1 MYCSKCGTRLP
12 DNAKFCAKCGENI
25 RGNNRSVEVGYK
37 KSMLFN
43 QLISDNKIIS
53 MIIFVAI
60 NILCRLLVPVFV
72 LKDEAIK
79 YFGENDW
86 PNYVS
91 RNYGGKT
98 FDSLRGL
105 YFFFT
110 LVAFALVIYAVIRK
124 KKRIAI
130 VAGIGNCIIDCIA
143 TVELMQLANR
153 ASLNGVPT
161 GCIFHLGLAIVV
173 LVLSTKYCDSQKPLN
188 KFNMVS

>member
-1 MYCSKCGTRLP
+1 MYCSKCGTPLP
-12 DNAKFCAKCGENI
+12 DNAKFCAKCGENVQ
-25 RGNNRSVEVGYK
+25 GNNRSVEVSYK
-37 KSMLFN
+37 RSLFFN
-43 QLISDNKIIS
+43 QLMSDNKIIT
-53 MIIFVAI
+53 MIIFVTI
-60 NILCRLLVPVFV
+60 NILSRLLVPVFV
-72 LKDEAIK
+72 LKEEAIK

-110 LVAFALVIYAVIRK
+110 LVALALVIYAVIRK

-130 VAGIGNCIIDCIA
+130 IAGIGNCIVDCIA
-143 TVELMQLANR
+143 AVELMQLANR

-173 LVLSTKYCDSQKPLN
+173 LVLATKYSDSQKSIK
-188 KFNMVS
+188 KFNMVN